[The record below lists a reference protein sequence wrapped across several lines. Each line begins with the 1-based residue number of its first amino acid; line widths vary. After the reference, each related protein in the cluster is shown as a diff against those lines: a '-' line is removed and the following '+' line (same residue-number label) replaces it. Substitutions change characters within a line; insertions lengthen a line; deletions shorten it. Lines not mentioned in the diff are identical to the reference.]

1 MNLELS
7 LKQTLKLSPQMLQ
20 SMEILQMSTLEL
32 NGYIQELVQ
41 ENPAAEL
48 AEPPDPGDESEELW
62 RRLQSLAD
70 LDHQNRQYVTA
81 DRDELDPLAR
91 VGTDGGL
98 ADTLLLHLTRQ
109 LERRHASTIVL
120 RGAQFLAASLDED
133 GYLRDDVAD
142 LAQAAGLPASIL
154 EEGLS
159 LLQTLD
165 PPGVGARD
173 LSQCLALQLQ
183 RQGESGTA
191 LAIVQRH
198 LEHLARKQYHAIA
211 QDLGVSQEAVR
222 EAERQIQA
230 LDPRPGSAFAGREEP
245 NYLIHPAGLRPGHR
259 PAAGGLFPLRRR
271 PSGSPAPERRGP
283 GTGRP
288 RVHRQPGHPGKVS
301 PVRPGGLPPQLFLL
315 TGGGFRRG
323 GDLRP
328 PDQEPAQGAGGGG
341 GQGPPPVRP
350 EAVPAAGGRGGHHLP
365 PHGGQIP
372 GRAGHLQRQRP
383 TGPSQGIGDHMKA
396 YRAICF
402 DFDYTLGDSTDS
414 IVAGFQYGFARL
426 GQPVP
431 DRETVR
437 GTIGYLLED
446 AYELL
451 TGDGDPDHKAQFRA
465 YFLEVAKP
473 RQREETTLFPGA
485 AELLRG
491 LHSRGVRLGIVSTK
505 TGETIEY
512 IMDRYGLKDTL
523 EFVIGSYDVTRHKP
537 HPEGILKALDRMGV
551 SKEDFLYCGDTVL
564 DAEAAQRA
572 GVDFAAVLNGTTPAE
587 DFAPW
592 PCVHIAPDL
601 PDLARA
607 LEQ

>member
-32 NGYIQELVQ
+32 GEFIQELVQ

-109 LERRHASTIVL
+109 LERSHASTIVL

-222 EAERQIQA
+222 QLSGYYCDLQQRSTDPEVKQYLTDKIKQAQFVIQA
-230 LDPRPGSAFAGREEP
+230 VEQRRSTLLDCARAIVRRQEAFFRSAGGHLVPLRLSDVAQELAIHESTVSRAIREKYLQCARGVYPLSFFFSREVGSAGEGTSAHQIKSRLRELVDGEDK
-245 NYLIHPAGLRPGHR
+245 ARP
-259 PAAGGLFPLRRR
+259 L
-271 PSGSPAPERRGP
+271 S
-283 GTGRP
+283 
-288 RVHRQPGHPGKVS
+288 
-301 PVRPGGLPPQLFLL
+301 
-315 TGGGFRRG
+315 
-323 GDLRP
+323 
-328 PDQEPAQGAGGGG
+328 DQKLCQ
-341 GQGPPPVRP
+341 
-350 EAVPAAGGRGGHHLP
+350 
-365 PHGGQIP
+365 
-372 GRAGHLQRQRP
+372 
-383 TGPSQGIGDHMKA
+383 
-396 YRAICF
+396 
-402 DFDYTLGDSTDS
+402 
-414 IVAGFQYGFARL
+414 
-426 GQPVP
+426 
-431 DRETVR
+431 
-437 GTIGYLLED
+437 LLEG
-446 AYELL
+446 EGV
-451 TGDGDPDHKAQFRA
+451 TISRRT
-465 YFLEVAKP
+465 VAKY
-473 RQREETTLFPGA
+473 RDE
-485 AELLRG
+485 
-491 LHSRGVRLGIVSTK
+491 LGISSAS
-505 TGETIEY
+505 G
-512 IMDRYGLKDTL
+512 R
-523 EFVIGSYDVTRHKP
+523 RARP
-537 HPEGILKALDRMGV
+537 
-551 SKEDFLYCGDTVL
+551 KE
-564 DAEAAQRA
+564 
-572 GVDFAAVLNGTTPAE
+572 
-587 DFAPW
+587 
-592 PCVHIAPDL
+592 
-601 PDLARA
+601 
-607 LEQ
+607 

>member
-32 NGYIQELVQ
+32 NEYIQELVQ

-109 LERRHASTIVL
+109 LERSHASTIVL

-245 NYLIHPAGLRPGHR
+245 SYLI
-259 PAAGGLFPLRRR
+259 
-271 PSGSPAPERRGP
+271 
-283 GTGRP
+283 
-288 RVHRQPGHPGKVS
+288 
-301 PVRPGGLPPQLFLL
+301 
-315 TGGGFRRG
+315 
-323 GDLRP
+323 
-328 PDQEPAQGAGGGG
+328 
-341 GQGPPPVRP
+341 
-350 EAVPAAGGRGGHHLP
+350 
-365 PHGGQIP
+365 
-372 GRAGHLQRQRP
+372 
-383 TGPSQGIGDHMKA
+383 
-396 YRAICF
+396 
-402 DFDYTLGDSTDS
+402 
-414 IVAGFQYGFARL
+414 
-426 GQPVP
+426 
-431 DRETVR
+431 
-437 GTIGYLLED
+437 
-446 AYELL
+446 
-451 TGDGDPDHKAQFRA
+451 
-465 YFLEVAKP
+465 
-473 RQREETTLFPGA
+473 
-485 AELLRG
+485 
-491 LHSRGVRLGIVSTK
+491 
-505 TGETIEY
+505 
-512 IMDRYGLKDTL
+512 
-523 EFVIGSYDVTRHKP
+523 
-537 HPEGILKALDRMGV
+537 
-551 SKEDFLYCGDTVL
+551 
-564 DAEAAQRA
+564 
-572 GVDFAAVLNGTTPAE
+572 
-587 DFAPW
+587 
-592 PCVHIAPDL
+592 
-601 PDLARA
+601 PDLAVVEAEEGLTVVYQNAYTPTLQLSGYYCDLQQRSTDPEVKQYLTDKIKQAQFVIQAVEQRRSTLLDCARA
-607 LEQ
+607 IVRRQEAFFRSAGGHLVPLRLSDVAQELAIHESTVSRAIREKYLQCARGVYPLSFFFSREVGAAGEGTSVHQIKSRLRELVEGEDKARPLSDQKLCQLLEGEGVTISRRTVAKYRDELGISSASGRRARPKE